1 MIKVMQRRQS
11 NGPVSVKLHFWECL
25 LCPPRTEVFHFLDIC
40 LDHLKTKHGISVCRV
55 DLHNGVISTPS
66 LPVMVKEKESAV
78 SNMDSEVRSKEQVVS
93 LTRL

>member
-1 MIKVMQRRQS
+1 M
-11 NGPVSVKLHFWECL
+11 KLHFWECL

-55 DLHNGVISTPS
+55 DLKNGVISAPS
-66 LPVMVKEKESAV
+66 LPVMVKEKESEV
-78 SNMDSEVRSKEQVVS
+78 SRNKSEVRRKEPVVS